1 MSRLAGKVAIITG
14 AAGGQGAA
22 EARLFVKEGAK
33 VIATD
38 LQLELLQKTVA
49 DIHEEYGEHAI
60 AVQHN
65 VTSEADWKLVIEQ
78 AISHFGKID
87 ILVNNAGILGKLS
100 GDVEEYTLDEWN
112 NMINVNATSQFL
124 GMKAVIGE
132 MKKNKSGSIINISS
146 IAGLVGR
153 QGGVHYQAS
162 KGAIRIL
169 TKSVAADAAAHG
181 VRVNSVHPG
190 TVASPMSNAIL
201 AADTQNLS
209 AARIPL
215 GRVAVPEEIAYP
227 VLFLA
232 SDESSYIT
240 GAEIVVDG
248 GETSV

>member
-1 MSRLAGKVAIITG
+1 MGRLAGKVAIITG

-22 EARLFVKEGAK
+22 EAKLFAKEGAK

-38 LQLELLQKTVA
+38 MQLELLQKTVA
-49 DIHEEYGEHAI
+49 EINAEFGEQAI

-65 VTSEADWKLVIEQ
+65 VTNEEDWKRVADE
-78 AISHFGKID
+78 AIARFGKID
-87 ILVNNAGILGKLS
+87 ILVNNAGILGKLT
-100 GDVEEYTLDEWN
+100 GDIEEYSLDEWN
-112 NMINVNATSQFL
+112 TMMNVNATGNFL
-124 GMKAVIGE
+124 GMRAVIGE
-132 MKKNKSGSIINISS
+132 MKKNKKGSIVNISS

-162 KGAIRIL
+162 KGAVRL
-169 TKSVAADAAAHG
+169 LSKSVAADAAAYG
-181 VRVNSVHPG
+181 IRVNSVHPG
-190 TVASPMSNAIL
+190 TVASPMSNHIL

-209 AARIPL
+209 ATRIPL

-232 SDESSYIT
+232 SDEASFIT

-248 GETSV
+248 GETSI